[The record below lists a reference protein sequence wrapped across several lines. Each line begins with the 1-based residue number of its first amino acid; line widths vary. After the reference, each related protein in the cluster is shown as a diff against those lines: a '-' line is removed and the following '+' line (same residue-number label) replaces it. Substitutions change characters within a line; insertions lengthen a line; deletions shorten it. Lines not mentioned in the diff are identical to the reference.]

1 MTETRLKMQL
11 EKATVDLDK
20 TSDVEGILIVAS
32 DGRIL
37 HHNLRVDVDINLFG
51 PMSQVISNSS
61 LRLLNSAGQGEMER
75 VLVESLRGKTLF
87 LGLKNVHLIILMQD
101 SANVGMVL
109 VNAKRA
115 SKKIQEVT
123 HDLELEV
130 PEEIPIPE
138 EAPVPEKVLAEE
150 APEPEEILAEEA
162 PEPEEILSEKVPSP
176 EVPTEGVSVDDTSV
190 KPVETKESPSET
202 AITEKTPIEAA
213 VTDESIEIG
222 KSPEIALSE
231 EPISAKEPVEEPV
244 LETSDKITA
253 KSTAE
258 SLADVTE
265 PAVTEEPPIKIDADI
280 ETDTKAKIDT
290 GTVTD
295 VKTEIEKEIKS
306 EVETGKIA
314 EPVKVESLEE
324 DLKVEDLKLETEP
337 ESSEGEIEE
346 VKPSI
351 PSVRP
356 PISFPSLPEHVE
368 IPDDPEKRSDLIL
381 NIYESIFLAM
391 SMGAAKIMGV
401 APARG
406 LTKKFLPFEKCRRL
420 LENVDLKSNATIDFA
435 QIKKNAA
442 EIPLPEREEIFI
454 QDFNRM
460 IEVITENYGRV
471 MGYEAF
477 RAMVRP
483 EFLEIKKSYGEA
495 MDKLNIKQSMHPE
508 IAQLFT

>member
-61 LRLLNSAGQGEMER
+61 LRLLNSSGQGEMER

-87 LGLKNVHLIILMQD
+87 LGLENVHLIILMQD

-115 SKKIQEVT
+115 SQKIQEVT

-138 EAPVPEKVLAEE
+138 EAP
-150 APEPEEILAEEA
+150 EPEEVLTE
-162 PEPEEILSEKVPSP
+162 
-176 EVPTEGVSVDDTSV
+176 EVPTEGVAVEDASV
-190 KPVETKESPSET
+190 KPVETEESPSEID
-202 AITEKTPIEAA
+202 ITEKPPIEAA
-213 VTDESIEIG
+213 VTDESIEIIENT
-222 KSPEIALSE
+222 PEVELSE
-231 EPISAKEPVEEPV
+231 EPASAEEPVEEPV
-244 LETSDKITA
+244 LETTEELTA
-253 KSTAE
+253 KSTAESAE

-265 PAVTEEPPIKIDADI
+265 PAVIEETPIKIDADI

-295 VKTEIEKEIKS
+295 VKTEIEKEIES
-306 EVETGKIA
+306 EVETGKIT

-324 DLKVEDLKLETEP
+324 EEEEEEEDLKVKTEP
-337 ESSEGEIEE
+337 KSSEGEIEE
-346 VKPSI
+346 VNPSI
-351 PSVRP
+351 PTVRP
-356 PISFPSLPEHVE
+356 PISFPSLPERVE

-391 SMGAAKIMGV
+391 AMGAAKIMGV

-406 LTKKFLPFEKCRRL
+406 LTKKFLPFEKCKRL

-435 QIKKNAA
+435 QIKENAA

-495 MDKLNIKQSMHPE
+495 MDKLNIKKSMHPE

>member
-87 LGLKNVHLIILMQD
+87 LGLENVHLIILMQD

-115 SKKIQEVT
+115 SQKIQEVT

-130 PEEIPIPE
+130 PEEIPISEETPKPE
-138 EAPVPEKVLAEE
+138 EILAKE
-150 APEPEEILAEEA
+150 APEPEQALTEEA
-162 PEPEEILSEKVPSP
+162 QAP
-176 EVPTEGVSVDDTSV
+176 EVPSEGVAIEDASI
-190 KPVETKESPSET
+190 KPVEIKESSSET
-202 AITEKTPIEAA
+202 IITEKTPIEAT
-213 VTDESIEIG
+213 VTDESIEIIENT
-222 KSPEIALSE
+222 PEVELSAEPTSE
-231 EPISAKEPVEEPV
+231 EETVEKPV
-244 LETSDKITA
+244 LETTEKI
-253 KSTAE
+253 TAE
-258 SLADVTE
+258 SLADVSE
-265 PAVTEEPPIKIDADI
+265 PAVTEESPIKIDANI
-280 ETDTKAKIDT
+280 ETDTKTKIET
-290 GTVTD
+290 GTATD
-295 VKTEIEKEIKS
+295 IKTEIETEIES
-306 EVETGKIA
+306 EAETGEIA
-314 EPVKVESLEE
+314 EPVQIENLEE
-324 DLKVEDLKLETEP
+324 EDLKLETEL
-337 ESSEGEIEE
+337 ESSEGGKEE

-351 PSVRP
+351 PTVKP

-406 LTKKFLPFEKCRRL
+406 LTKKFLPFEKCKRL

-435 QIKKNAA
+435 QIKENAA
-442 EIPLPEREEIFI
+442 EIPLPERNEIFI

-495 MDKLNIKQSMHPE
+495 MDKLNIKKSMHPE

>member
-1 MTETRLKMQL
+1 MTDTHLKMQL

-20 TSDVEGILIVAS
+20 TPDVEGILIVAS

-61 LRLLNSAGQGEMER
+61 LRLLNSSGQGEMER
-75 VLVESLRGKTLF
+75 VLVESSGGKALF
-87 LGLKNVHLIILMQD
+87 LGLEKVHLIILMQG

-115 SKKIQEVT
+115 SQKIHEIT

-130 PEEIPIPE
+130 PKETIVEEISIPEEVPVEEVPVEEIPTTPVTTEEPLPE
-138 EAPVPEKVLAEE
+138 TTATKEPPIETVAAGKKTAEDLPLETLSESAAAPVL
-150 APEPEEILAEEA
+150 
-162 PEPEEILSEKVPSP
+162 
-176 EVPTEGVSVDDTSV
+176 
-190 KPVETKESPSET
+190 
-202 AITEKTPIEAA
+202 
-213 VTDESIEIG
+213 
-222 KSPEIALSE
+222 
-231 EPISAKEPVEEPV
+231 EPV
-244 LETSDKITA
+244 LEKAEKITA
-253 KSTAE
+253 EPIAE
-258 SLADVTE
+258 VNE
-265 PAVTEEPPIKIDADI
+265 PAVPEEPLVGI
-280 ETDTKAKIDT
+280 ETELE
-290 GTVTD
+290 TD
-295 VKTEIEKEIKS
+295 VKTELETEVKS
-306 EVETGKIA
+306 EVETGELTGSDKI
-314 EPVKVESLEE
+314 EE
-324 DLKVEDLKLETEP
+324 LKVEELEMETEIEVAETEP
-337 ESSEGEIEE
+337 EE

-351 PSVRP
+351 PTVRP
-356 PISFPSLPEHVE
+356 PISFPSLPTDVE
-368 IPDDPEKRSDLIL
+368 IPEDPEKRSELIL

-420 LENVDLKSNATIDFA
+420 LENVDLKSNATIDFT
-435 QIKKNAA
+435 QIKKNAEA
-442 EIPLPEREEIFI
+442 IPLQEREEIFI

-483 EFLEIKKSYGEA
+483 EFMEIKKSYGKA
-495 MDKLNIKQSMHPE
+495 MDQLNIKKSMHPE
-508 IAQLFT
+508 IAHLFT

>member
-1 MTETRLKMQL
+1 MTDTRLKMQL

-61 LRLLNSAGQGEMER
+61 LRLLNSSGQGKMER

-87 LGLKNVHLIILMQD
+87 LGLENVHLIILMQD
-101 SANVGMVL
+101 SANVGMVR

-115 SKKIQEVT
+115 SQKIQEVT
-123 HDLELEV
+123 RDLELEV

-138 EAPVPEKVLAEE
+138 KVPVQ
-150 APEPEEILAEEA
+150 EEIPVEGVPIEDTSAKPVEIEESTS
-162 PEPEEILSEKVPSP
+162 ETVTTEEIPTESVVADESTEIVETSP
-176 EVPTEGVSVDDTSV
+176 EVG
-190 KPVETKESPSET
+190 
-202 AITEKTPIEAA
+202 
-213 VTDESIEIG
+213 
-222 KSPEIALSE
+222 LSE
-231 EPISAKEPVEEPV
+231 EPVDESVATEGLVKEPV
-244 LETSDKITA
+244 LETTEKIA
-253 KSTAE
+253 AE
-258 SLADVTE
+258 SIADVTE
-265 PAVTEEPPIKIDADI
+265 PTVTEEPPIKINADI
-280 ETDTKAKIDT
+280 ETDTKSKIDT
-290 GTVTD
+290 ETVTD
-295 VKTEIEKEIKS
+295 IKTEIEKEIKS
-306 EVETGKIA
+306 EVETKDIA
-314 EPVKVESLEE
+314 EPVKVE
-324 DLKVEDLKLETEP
+324 DLKVEELKVETEP
-337 ESSEGEIEE
+337 ESSESGIEE

-406 LTKKFLPFEKCRRL
+406 LTKKFLPFEKCKRL
-420 LENVDLKSNATIDFA
+420 LENVDLKSNATINFA
-435 QIKKNAA
+435 QIKKNAN

-495 MDKLNIKQSMHPE
+495 MDKLNIKKSMHPE